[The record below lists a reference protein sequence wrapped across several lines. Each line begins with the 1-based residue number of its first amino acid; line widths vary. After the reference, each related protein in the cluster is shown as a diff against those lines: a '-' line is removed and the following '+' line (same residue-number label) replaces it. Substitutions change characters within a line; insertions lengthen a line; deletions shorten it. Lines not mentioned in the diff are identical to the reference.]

1 MVRFPARKEIDMSA
15 TLIVGGQWGDEG
27 KAKIVDF
34 LMKDHDV
41 VIRYQGGAN
50 AGHTVVTSQGRF
62 AFHLIPSGVLYP
74 HVKGVLGNGM
84 VIDPFAFIDELH
96 ELISVGIDVENRVF
110 ISSSAQVVMPYHK
123 LLDNLYESE
132 LKEKKIG
139 STGKGI
145 GPAYTDKYSRRGL
158 RFSCFLLDKDELFE
172 EVKGRV
178 EFANR
183 ILSLFNTPPLSP
195 EKIASEVVGIRDLI
209 SHFIVDTYE
218 LVYSFKEQKQ
228 RILLEGAQGTLL
240 DIDHGT
246 YPYVTSSNCTVGGA
260 LTGSGL
266 VPSDITR
273 AIGVFKSYV
282 TRVGNGPFP
291 TELKGEEGNVLRER
305 GNEYGTTTGRPRRC
319 GWFDL
324 VAAKYSVMVNGL
336 TEIALTKFDVLA
348 DYPTVKICKAYRLGD
363 RVLDRFPQNSIVLDK
378 CEPVY
383 EELPGWKMED
393 MDVDSFEDLPES
405 ARNYLLRIEK
415 ELGVRISFIST
426 GPEREKTII
435 RSGQ

>member
-1 MVRFPARKEIDMSA
+1 M
-15 TLIVGGQWGDEG
+15 
-27 KAKIVDF
+27 
-34 LMKDHDV
+34 
-41 VIRYQGGAN
+41 
-50 AGHTVVTSQGRF
+50 
-62 AFHLIPSGVLYP
+62 
-74 HVKGVLGNGM
+74 
-84 VIDPFAFIDELH
+84 
-96 ELISVGIDVENRVF
+96 
-110 ISSSAQVVMPYHK
+110 
-123 LLDNLYESE
+123 
-132 LKEKKIG
+132 
-139 STGKGI
+139 
-145 GPAYTDKYSRRGL
+145 
-158 RFSCFLLDKDELFE
+158 
-172 EVKGRV
+172 
-178 EFANR
+178 
-183 ILSLFNTPPLSP
+183 
-195 EKIASEVVGIRDLI
+195 
-209 SHFIVDTYE
+209 
-218 LVYSFKEQKQ
+218 
-228 RILLEGAQGTLL
+228 
-240 DIDHGT
+240 
-246 YPYVTSSNCTVGGA
+246 TSSNCTVGGA

-363 RVLDRFPQNSIVLDK
+363 RILDRFPQNSIVLDK

-383 EELPGWKMED
+383 EELPGWRMEEL
-393 MDVDSFEDLPES
+393 DVSSFESLPES
-405 ARNYLLRIEK
+405 AKNYLLRIEK

-435 RSGQ
+435 RS